1 MAENDEDES
10 QKTEEPSQRKLEEA
24 AKKGDVPQSQELKHW
39 MVLAAG
45 ALAAVIAAGPAVE
58 TIRAEIGGFI
68 AHAHQIPTD
77 KNGILQTTRVAGG
90 RILLA
95 LLMPLGIIFLGGL
108 AGNLIQ
114 HKPIFTTEKIKPKSD
129 KISPLKGFKRM
140 FSAHRLMEFGKTI
153 AKFVVVGAI
162 LLMLLWP
169 ETSTI
174 ESLVGMPV
182 PDLLDR
188 IFDLALLALFGV
200 IAAMA
205 VVAAI
210 DVLFQQQQHH
220 KKMRMTKQE
229 VKDEHKQMEGDP
241 QVKAKLREIRLERGR
256 KRMMAKVPEADVVIT
271 NPTHY
276 AIALEY
282 KHGRMA
288 VPKVIAKGIDQ
299 VALRI
304 RALAEEHEIPV
315 VENPPLAQALYA
327 GVDLDE
333 EIPTEHYEAVAQ
345 VISYVLRLRKR
356 GRRSGGSRR
365 G

>member
-1 MAENDEDES
+1 MAEQDEDES

-24 AKKGDVPQSQELKHW
+24 AKKGDIPQSQELKHW
-39 MVLAAG
+39 MVLAAA

-58 TIRAEIGGFI
+58 TIREELGGFV
-68 AHAHQIPTD
+68 AHAHQIPV
-77 KNGILQTTRVAGG
+77 GGRGFLEVIRSAGG
-90 RILLA
+90 KILLA
-95 LLMPLGIIFLGGL
+95 LLMPLGVIFLGAL
-108 AGNLIQ
+108 AGNLVQ
-114 HKPIFTTEKIKPKSD
+114 HKPIFTVEKIKPKSD
-129 KISPLKGFKRM
+129 KISPIKGFKRL

-169 ETSTI
+169 ETSSIST
-174 ESLVGMPV
+174 LVQLPV
-182 PDLLDR
+182 PDLVER

-200 IAAMA
+200 ISAMA

-210 DVLFQQQQHH
+210 DVAFQQQQHH

-241 QVKAKLREIRLERGR
+241 QVKSKLREIRLERGR
-256 KRMMAKVPEADVVIT
+256 KRMMTKVPEADLVIT

-282 KHGRMA
+282 KHGQTS
-288 VPKVIAKGIDQ
+288 VPVVLAKGIDQ

-304 RALAEEHEIPV
+304 RTLAEEHDIPI
-315 VENPPLAQALYA
+315 VENRPLARTLYSS
-327 GVDLDE
+327 VEIDE
-333 EIPTEHYEAVAQ
+333 EIPAEHYEAVAR

-356 GRRSGGSRR
+356 GRRQGSAFR

>member
-229 VKDEHKQMEGDP
+229 VKDEYKQMEGDP
-241 QVKAKLREIRLERGR
+241 QVKSRLRQIRMDKAK
-256 KRMMAKVPEADVVIT
+256 KRMMAVVPESDVVIA

-276 AIALEY
+276 AVALKY
-282 KHGRMA
+282 RHGEMH
-288 VPKVIAKGIDQ
+288 VPVVTAKGIDEI
-299 VALRI
+299 ALRI
-304 RALAEEHEIPV
+304 RAVAEEHAIPV
-315 VENPPLAQALYA
+315 VENPQLARALYA
-327 GVDLDE
+327 TAEIDD
-333 EIPTEHYEAVAQ
+333 EIPPDQYQAVAE
-345 VISYVLRLRKR
+345 VIGYVLRLRKR
-356 GRRSGGSRR
+356 GRATYRPSLR
-365 G
+365 

>member
-1 MAENDEDES
+1 MAEQDEDDS
-10 QKTEEPSQRKLEEA
+10 QKTEEPSQRKLEES
-24 AKKGDVPQSQELKHW
+24 AKKGDIPQSQELKHW
-39 MVLAAG
+39 MVLTAA
-45 ALAAVIAAGPAVE
+45 ALAAVIAAGPTVE
-58 TIRAEIGGFI
+58 TIREELAGFM
-68 AHAHQIPTD
+68 AHAHQIPLE
-77 KNGILQTTRVAGG
+77 GQGFLEVIRSAGG
-90 RILLA
+90 EILLA

-108 AGNLIQ
+108 AGNLVQ
-114 HKPIFTTEKIKPKSD
+114 HKPIFTTEKIKPKPD
-129 KISPLKGFKRM
+129 KISPIKGFKRL
-140 FSAHRLMEFGKTI
+140 FSAHRLMEFAKTI

-169 ETSTI
+169 ETASI
-174 ESLVGMPV
+174 SMMVQLPV
-182 PDLLDR
+182 SDLTQR

-200 IAAMA
+200 ISAMA

-210 DVLFQQQQHH
+210 DVAFQQQQHH

-276 AIALEY
+276 AVALEY
-282 KHGRMA
+282 KHGQTT
-288 VPKVIAKGIDQ
+288 VPVVLAKGIDQ

-304 RALAEEHEIPV
+304 RALAEDHDIPI
-315 VENPPLAQALYA
+315 VENRPLAQTLYA
-327 GVDLDE
+327 SVEVDE
-333 EIPTEHYEAVAQ
+333 EIPAEHYQAVAR
-345 VISYVLRLRKR
+345 VISYVLRLRKQGR
-356 GRRSGGSRR
+356 GRSDSSR